1 VLRHLRE
8 GRQNHC
14 VFRQQ
19 TSLPDGGFLQFRD
32 SRRILRAQPVTQC
45 RCDRAGNGYEC
56 GIYLDVRSGSA
67 GGIIDGVSITHI
79 PAKPLGEANTTF
91 DSDNPKGLSD
101 RSASG
106 SDGKIAW
113 CRGRLERWDLGAVRV
128 NVLYRFDVA
137 APDGSVEFEVGGRS
151 FEDGDP
157 WCDNVGAKQTCTG
170 TLQDLG
176 DLCQTAASAAL
187 ILAGKPTVTHLQQ
200 TFQISRHAGAGGG
213 AGDAR
218 VQGLLIEYTEALA
231 QEPAW

>member
-1 VLRHLRE
+1 MLRHLRE

-19 TSLPDGGFLQFRD
+19 TSLTDGGFLQFRD

-113 CRGRLERWDLGAVRV
+113 CRGRLERWDVGTVKV
-128 NVLYRFDVA
+128 KVIYRFEVA
-137 APDGSVEFEVGGRS
+137 ASGGSVEFEVGGKS
-151 FEDGDP
+151 FEDGDA
-157 WCDNVGAKQTCTG
+157 WSEDVGTKQTCTD
-170 TLQDLG
+170 TLQDPG
-176 DLCQTAASAAL
+176 DVSQTAASAA
-187 ILAGKPTVTHLQQ
+187 ITLAGRPTAAHLEQAFRIGRNSS
-200 TFQISRHAGAGGG
+200 TDDGAEG
-213 AGDAR
+213 AKVR
-218 VQGLLIEYTEALA
+218 GLLIEYTEAPTA
-231 QEPAW
+231 ESAW